1 MQLRHTR
8 GGVRDRKIPPCR
20 THNKRQPGECYLK
33 IFVAGASGAIGQ
45 PLIAELV
52 RRGHEVTGMTRSE
65 AGARNL
71 ADMGAAVARVSAF
84 DAAAVE
90 QALRDA
96 RAEVVIDEL
105 TSLPKDPSEMAAAAP
120 GDRKLRIEGG
130 GNLHRAAMAC
140 GVRRYI
146 QQASGFFLEPGSGLA
161 DESAGLAVN
170 ASPRVAA
177 NARAYAELEA
187 RVLNAGEMEGVAL
200 RYGFFYG
207 PGTWYH
213 PDGASADQVRRQE
226 VPVIGDGGGVWSW
239 IQIEDAAVATADVLT
254 APPGVY
260 NVVDDDPSPVAVWL
274 PAFARFVG
282 APPPP
287 RITEEQ
293 ARASA
298 GEDIVYYGTKLRGAS
313 NQKAKKTFGFEPRR
327 LEWLGR

>member
-1 MQLRHTR
+1 MR
-8 GGVRDRKIPPCR
+8 
-20 THNKRQPGECYLK
+20 

-45 PLIAELV
+45 LLVAELV
-52 RRGHEVTGMTRSE
+52 RRGHEVTGMTHSE

-71 ADMGAAVARVSAF
+71 AEMGAAVARVSAF
-84 DAAAVE
+84 DAAAVD

-105 TSLPKDPSEMAAAAP
+105 TSLPKDPSKMAAAAP
-120 GDRKLRIEGG
+120 GDRQLRIEGG

-161 DESAGLAVN
+161 DESVGLAVN
-170 ASPRVAA
+170 ASPRVGLS
-177 NARAYAELEA
+177 ARTYAELEA
-187 RVLNAGEMEGVAL
+187 RVLNAKEMEGVAL

-213 PDGASADQVRRQE
+213 PEGASADQVRRQE

-239 IQIEDAAVATADVLT
+239 VQIEDAAVATAAVLA

-260 NVVDDDPSPVAVWL
+260 NIVDDNPSPVAVWL

-293 ARASA
+293 ARASV
-298 GEDIVYYGTKLRGAS
+298 GEDAVYYGTKLRGAS
-313 NQKAKKTFGFEPRR
+313 NQKARKTFGFEPRR
-327 LEWLGR
+327 LEWLEPVVSR

>member
-1 MQLRHTR
+1 MR
-8 GGVRDRKIPPCR
+8 
-20 THNKRQPGECYLK
+20 

-45 PLIAELV
+45 PLVAELV

-65 AGARNL
+65 AGARRL

-90 QALRDA
+90 QALRGA

-105 TSLPKDPSEMAAAAP
+105 TSLPQDPSKMAAAAP

-130 GNLHRAAMAC
+130 GNLLRAAMAC

-161 DESAGLAVN
+161 DESARLAVN
-170 ASPRVAA
+170 ASPGVALS
-177 NARAYAELEA
+177 ARTYADLEA
-187 RVLNAGEMEGVAL
+187 RVLNSGAMEGVAL

-213 PDGASADQVRRQE
+213 PEGASADQARRQE
-226 VPVIGDGGGVWSW
+226 IPIIGDGGGVWSW
-239 IQIEDAAVATADVLT
+239 VHIEDAAVATADLLA

-293 ARASA
+293 ALASA
-298 GEDIVYYGTKLRGAS
+298 GEDAVYYDMKLRGAS
-313 NQKAKKTFGFEPRR
+313 NKKAKKTFGFEPRR
-327 LEWLGR
+327 LEWLGRSAPGDARS

>member
-1 MQLRHTR
+1 MR
-8 GGVRDRKIPPCR
+8 
-20 THNKRQPGECYLK
+20 
-33 IFVAGASGAIGQ
+33 IFVAGASGAIGR
-45 PLIAELV
+45 PLIAELL

-65 AGARNL
+65 AGARDL
-71 ADMGAAVARVSAF
+71 AEMWAAVARVSAF

-90 QALRDA
+90 RALRDA
-96 RAEVVIDEL
+96 RAGVVIDEL

-120 GDRKLRIEGG
+120 GDRKLRLEGG
-130 GNLHRAAMAC
+130 GNLHRAARAC
-140 GVRRYI
+140 GARRYI
-146 QQASGFFLEPGSGLA
+146 QQSSGFFLEPGGGLA
-161 DESAGLAVN
+161 DESAGLAVD

-177 NARAYAELEA
+177 SARAYAELDA
-187 RVLNAGEMEGVAL
+187 RVLDAGGMEGVAL

-226 VPVIGDGGGVWSW
+226 LPIIGDGGGVWSW
-239 IQIEDAAVATADVLT
+239 VHIEDAAVATADALT

-260 NVVDDDPSPVAVWL
+260 HVVDDDSSPVAVWL
-274 PAFARFVG
+274 PAFARSVG

-287 RITEEQ
+287 RITEER

-298 GEDIVYYGTKLRGAS
+298 GEDAVYYGTRLRGAS
-313 NQKAKKTFGFEPRR
+313 NRKAKEAFGFEPRR

>member
-1 MQLRHTR
+1 MR
-8 GGVRDRKIPPCR
+8 
-20 THNKRQPGECYLK
+20 

-45 PLIAELV
+45 PLVAELV
-52 RRGHEVTGMTRSE
+52 RRGYDVTGMTRSE
-65 AGARNL
+65 AGSRCL
-71 ADMGAAVARVSAF
+71 ADMGVTVARVSAF

-105 TSLPKDPSEMAAAAP
+105 TSLPEDPSKMAAAAP

-130 GNLHRAAMAC
+130 GNVHRAAMAC

-170 ASPRVAA
+170 ASAGVAVS
-177 NARAYAELEA
+177 ARIYAQLEA
-187 RVLNAGEMEGVAL
+187 RVLSAGEMEGVAL

-213 PDGASADQVRRQE
+213 PEGASADQTRRQE
-226 VPVIGDGGGVWSW
+226 IPIIGDGGGVWSW
-239 IQIEDAAVATADVLT
+239 VHIEDAAVATADVLT

-282 APPPP
+282 APPP
-287 RITEEQ
+287 RRFTEEQ

-298 GEDIVYYGTKLRGAS
+298 GEDAVYYGTKLRGAS
-313 NQKAKKTFGFEPRR
+313 NEKVKETFGFEPRR
-327 LEWLGR
+327 LEWLGRSRPG

>member
-1 MQLRHTR
+1 MR
-8 GGVRDRKIPPCR
+8 
-20 THNKRQPGECYLK
+20 

-65 AGARNL
+65 SGARKL
-71 ADMGAAVARVSAF
+71 AEMGAAVAQVSAF

-105 TSLPKDPSEMAAAAP
+105 TSLPKDPSAMAAAAA
-120 GDRKLRIEGG
+120 GNRKLLIEGG

-161 DESAGLAVN
+161 DESARLAVN
-170 ASPRVAA
+170 ASPSVSAS
-177 NARAYAELEA
+177 ARAYAELEA
-187 RVLNAGEMEGVAL
+187 RVLDSGEMEGVAL

-213 PDGASADQVRRQE
+213 LDGASADQVRRQE

-239 IQIEDAAVATADVLT
+239 VQIEDAAVATADVLT
-254 APPGVY
+254 VPPGVY

-287 RITEEQ
+287 RITEEEAQ
-293 ARASA
+293 ASA

>member
-1 MQLRHTR
+1 M
-8 GGVRDRKIPPCR
+8 
-20 THNKRQPGECYLK
+20 TH
-33 IFVAGASGAIGQ
+33 
-45 PLIAELV
+45 
-52 RRGHEVTGMTRSE
+52 SE

-71 ADMGAAVARVSAF
+71 AETGAAVARASAF

-105 TSLPKDPSEMAAAAP
+105 TSLPRDPSELAAAAP
-120 GDRKLRIEGG
+120 GNRKLLIEGG
-130 GNLHRAAMAC
+130 GNLHRAALAC
-140 GVRRYI
+140 GVRRYV
-146 QQASGFFLEPGSGLA
+146 QQASGFFLEPGNGQA
-161 DESAGLAVN
+161 DESAGLAVH

-177 NARAYAELEA
+177 HARVYSELEA
-187 RVLNAGEMEGVAL
+187 RVLNARSMEGIAL

-207 PGTWYH
+207 PGTWYN
-213 PDGASADQVRRQE
+213 PDGASAAQVRRQE
-226 VPVIGDGGGVWSW
+226 FPIIGGGGGVWSW

-260 NVVDDDPSPVAVWL
+260 NIVDDDPSPVAVWL

-293 ARASA
+293 ALASV

-313 NQKAKKTFGFEPRR
+313 NERAKKTFGFEPRR

>member
-1 MQLRHTR
+1 MR
-8 GGVRDRKIPPCR
+8 
-20 THNKRQPGECYLK
+20 

-161 DESAGLAVN
+161 DESAGLAVD

-226 VPVIGDGGGVWSW
+226 IPVIGDGGGVWSW

-298 GEDIVYYGTKLRGAS
+298 GEDAVYYGTKLRGAS

>member
-1 MQLRHTR
+1 
-8 GGVRDRKIPPCR
+8 VR
-20 THNKRQPGECYLK
+20 

-65 AGARNL
+65 AGARDL
-71 ADMGAAVARVSAF
+71 AAMGAAVARVSAF
-84 DAAAVE
+84 DGEAVE
-90 QALRDA
+90 QALRHA

-120 GDRKLRIEGG
+120 GDRKLRVEGG
-130 GNLHRAAMAC
+130 GNLLRAARAN

-146 QQASGFFLEPGSGLA
+146 QQASGFFLKAGSGLA
-161 DESAGLAVN
+161 DESEGLAID

-177 NARAYAELEA
+177 NARTYAELER
-187 RVLNAGEMEGVAL
+187 RVLDSGDMEGIAL

-207 PGTWYH
+207 PGTWYQ

-226 VPVIGDGGGVWSW
+226 LPIIGDGEGVWSW
-239 IQIEDAAVATADVLT
+239 VHIEDAAVATADALT

-260 NVVDDDPSPVAVWL
+260 HIVDDDPSPVGVWL

-287 RITEEQ
+287 RVTEEQ
-293 ARASA
+293 ARAAA
-298 GEDIVYYGTKLRGAS
+298 GADAVYYDTKLRGAS
-313 NQKAKKTFGFEPRR
+313 NEKAKRTFGFKPRR
-327 LEWLGR
+327 LEWLDH

>member
-1 MQLRHTR
+1 MR
-8 GGVRDRKIPPCR
+8 
-20 THNKRQPGECYLK
+20 
-33 IFVAGASGAIGQ
+33 IFVAGASGAIGE
-45 PLIAELV
+45 PLVAELI
-52 RRGHEVTGMTRSE
+52 RRGHEVTGMTHSE
-65 AGARNL
+65 AGARHL
-71 ADMGAAVARVSAF
+71 ADMGAAVAQVSAF

-120 GDRKLRIEGG
+120 GDRKLKIEGG

-170 ASPRVAA
+170 ASPRVAL
-177 NARAYAELEA
+177 NARTYAELEA

-200 RYGFFYG
+200 RCGFFYG

-213 PDGASADQVRRQE
+213 PEGTNADHARRQE
-226 VPVIGDGGGVWSW
+226 IPVIGDGGGVWSW
-239 IQIEDAAVATADVLT
+239 VHIEDAAVATADVLT
-254 APPGVY
+254 TPPGVY
-260 NVVDDDPSPVAVWL
+260 NIVDDNPSPLAVWL

-282 APPPP
+282 APPPH
-287 RITEEQ
+287 RITEEE
-293 ARASA
+293 ARASV
-298 GEDIVYYGTKLRGAS
+298 GEDAVYYGTKLRGAS

-327 LEWLGR
+327 LEWLEPVGSR

>member
-1 MQLRHTR
+1 MR
-8 GGVRDRKIPPCR
+8 
-20 THNKRQPGECYLK
+20 

-71 ADMGAAVARVSAF
+71 ADLGAAVARVSAF

-90 QALRDA
+90 QALRGA

-130 GNLHRAAMAC
+130 GKLHRAAMAC
-140 GVRRYI
+140 GVRRYV
-146 QQASGFFLEPGSGLA
+146 QQTSGFFLEPGSGLA
-161 DESAGLAVN
+161 DESTGLAVE

-177 NARAYAELEA
+177 YARAYAELEA
-187 RVLNAGEMEGVAL
+187 RVLDAGEMEGVVL

-213 PDGASADQVRRQE
+213 PAGASAAQVRRQE
-226 VPVIGDGGGVWSW
+226 IPVIGDGGGVWSW
-239 IQIEDAAVATADVLT
+239 IQIEDAAVATADVLM

-287 RITEEQ
+287 
-293 ARASA
+293 
-298 GEDIVYYGTKLRGAS
+298 
-313 NQKAKKTFGFEPRR
+313 
-327 LEWLGR
+327 

>member
-1 MQLRHTR
+1 MR
-8 GGVRDRKIPPCR
+8 
-20 THNKRQPGECYLK
+20 

-45 PLIAELV
+45 PLVAELV
-52 RRGHEVTGMTRSE
+52 RRDHEVTGMTHSE
-65 AGARNL
+65 AGARHL
-71 ADMGAAVARVSAF
+71 AEMGASVAHVSVF

-105 TSLPKDPSEMAAAAP
+105 TSLPKHPSEMAAAAP

-161 DESAGLAVN
+161 YEFAGLAVN
-170 ASPRVAA
+170 ASPRVGVS
-177 NARAYAELEA
+177 ARTYAELEA

-213 PDGASADQVRRQE
+213 PEGASADQARRRE
-226 VPVIGDGGGVWSW
+226 VPIIGDGGGVWSW
-239 IQIEDAAVATADVLT
+239 VQIEDAAVATANVLT

-260 NVVDDDPSPVAVWL
+260 NVVDDDPTPVAVWL
-274 PAFARFVG
+274 PAFARSVG

-287 RITEEQ
+287 RITEQQ
-293 ARASA
+293 ARATA
-298 GEDIVYYGTKLRGAS
+298 GQDAVYYGTKLRGAS
-313 NQKAKKTFGFEPRR
+313 NQKAKKTFGFAPRR
-327 LEWLGR
+327 LEWLGRSGLG

>member
-1 MQLRHTR
+1 MRIL
-8 GGVRDRKIPPCR
+8 
-20 THNKRQPGECYLK
+20 
-33 IFVAGASGAIGQ
+33 VAGASGAIGQ
-45 PLIAELV
+45 PLVAELV
-52 RRGHEVTGMTRSE
+52 RRGHEVTGMTHAE
-65 AGARNL
+65 AGARRL
-71 ADMGAAVARVSAF
+71 ADMGAAVAQVSVF

-90 QALRDA
+90 QALREA

-140 GVRRYI
+140 GVRRYV
-146 QQASGFFLEPGSGLA
+146 QQVSGFFLEPGSGLA

-170 ASPRVAA
+170 ASPRVALS
-177 NARAYAELEA
+177 ARTYAELEA
-187 RVLNAGEMEGVAL
+187 RVLTAGEMESVAL

-213 PDGASADQVRRQE
+213 PQGASADQARRQE
-226 VPVIGDGGGVWSW
+226 VPVVGDGGGVWSW
-239 IQIEDAAVATADVLT
+239 VQIEDAAVATADALT

-260 NVVDDDPSPVAVWL
+260 NVVDDDPSPVAAWL

-287 RITEEQ
+287 RITEDE

-298 GEDIVYYGTKLRGAS
+298 GEDAVYYGTKLRGAS
-313 NQKAKKTFGFEPRR
+313 NRKAKKTFGFDPRR
-327 LEWLGR
+327 LEWLGRSVH